1 MTPDGR
7 RLYVTDQLGSV
18 SVVDTAT
25 GKVTGGPIPVG
36 WHPKDVAVS
45 PDGRRAY
52 VTSEGSDSLSVIDT
66 STNKMTDTIYVHQ
79 PTRIALTPDG
89 RHAWITQFW
98 GGLVWVID
106 F

>member
-7 RLYVTDQLGSV
+7 RLYVTDQLGTV

-52 VTSEGSDSLSVIDT
+52 VTGEGSDSLSVIDT
-66 STNKMTDTIYVHQ
+66 STNKVTDTIYVHQ

>member
-7 RLYVTDQLGSV
+7 RLYVTDLLGTV

-25 GKVTGGPIPVG
+25 GKVIGAPIPVG
-36 WHPKDVAVS
+36 RHPKDVVVS

-52 VTSEGSDSLSVIDT
+52 VTNQGEDSMSVIDT
-66 STNKMTDTIYVHQ
+66 STNKVTDTISVAG

-89 RHAWITQFW
+89 RHAWITQYCC
-98 GGLVWVID
+98 GTVSVID